1 MQCALFGSGEPSF
14 DAGLR
19 RIRRA
24 ALSEGAWFEHHPSW
38 LEGHERVFREL
49 ERSIDWQSHRRMMY
63 EREVDVPRLVARAPR
78 EGRLAELLQ
87 ALARTLGARYGRPF
101 PNISLAYYRDGNDS
115 VAFHG
120 DKLGRLVDDAIV
132 ATVSVGEPRRFL
144 LQPNSLQPNRT
155 SQARERPHPRASGTG
170 AGRSSLSFDLGWGD
184 LFVMGGTCQ
193 RTWQHAIPKRS
204 HADPRISIMFR
215 PAVLGS

>member
-19 RIRRA
+19 GIRRRT
-24 ALSEGAWFEHHPSW
+24 LSDGAWLEHHPSW

-49 ERSIDWQSHRRMMY
+49 EQSIDWQSYRRMMY
-63 EREVDVPRLVARAPR
+63 EREVDVPRLVARAPS
-78 EGRLAELLQ
+78 EGRVAELLR
-87 ALARTLGARYGRPF
+87 ALARTLAERYGRPF
-101 PNISLAYYRDGNDS
+101 PNISLAYYRNGNDS

-132 ATVSVGEPRRFL
+132 ATLSVGEPRRFL
-144 LQPNSLQPNRT
+144 LKPNSSKPNGT
-155 SQARERPHPRASGTG
+155 ASASG
-170 AGRSSLSFDLGWGD
+170 SLSYDLGWGD

-193 RTWQHAIPKRS
+193 RTWQHAIPKRR
-204 HADPRISIMFR
+204 HAHPRISIMFR
-215 PAVLGS
+215 PAVPDS